1 MRKPPSQFDLPELSA
16 SGNRFLLKLVDY
28 LKQLGNSILDAQ
40 NNTGLTDGDKGDIS
54 VSSSGATW
62 TIDNDAVT
70 YAKMQNVSAASRL
83 LGRGSAAGAGNV
95 EEISLGS
102 GLSMSGTTLSASGV
116 SDGDKG
122 DITVSASGATW
133 TVDNDAITYAKMQN
147 ISAAS
152 RLLGRGSAS
161 GSGDTQEI
169 SLGSGLSMSG
179 TTLSAGLLGSDFPF
193 FGDGSDGSATLDGSA
208 TVSWASKSGN
218 TYTMTEPCLCTDIS
232 ISGGVTLIPA
242 GFPVYV
248 NGTLTNNGDISAA
261 GADGPLNHGFTDSG
275 GLGGNSG
282 TSNVYGYGGNGG
294 TTSLGNG
301 GTAGVIANAI
311 GGAGGNGGNSGGGN
325 SGGLGGTRTLPAA
338 SVGGIKQ
345 TKGLASIITGRTF
358 SQTGVTMI
366 LGGSGGGGGAGDGT
380 NPGGPSGGAGGGLAI
395 FAANIAGSGTIT
407 AKGGNGGSGPIGS
420 NCGGGGG
427 GGGGYIYVITTTS
440 NYASLNTVT
449 VAGGTAG
456 PAQGTGNAGSAGAA
470 GVLRETILA

>member
-1 MRKPPSQFDLPELSA
+1 MPTEF
-16 SGNRFLLKLVDY
+16 
-28 LKQLGNSILDAQ
+28 
-40 NNTGLTDGDKGDIS
+40 S
-54 VSSSGATW
+54 VSGSPVTSTGTLAVSKATQSANRVYAGPSSGGAAAPTFR
-62 TIDNDAVT
+62 AV
-70 YAKMQNVSAASRL
+70 VAAD
-83 LGRGSAAGAGNV
+83 
-95 EEISLGS
+95 LGS
-102 GLSMSGTTLSASGV
+102 GTANSSTFLRGDMTFATPTASV
-116 SDGDKG
+116 ADGDKG
-122 DITVSASGATW
+122 DITVSSSGATW

-147 ISAAS
+147 VSAAS
-152 RLLGRGSAS
+152 KLLGRGSS
-161 GSGDTQEI
+161 GGSGDVQEI

-248 NGTLTNNGDISAA
+248 NGTLTNNGTISAA

-427 GGGGYIYVITTTS
+427 GGGGYIYVITTTA